1 MPPRPS
7 TSLFEDAIDV
17 PAWLENDRLTPYA
30 TRTRRDRDIGSQVSS
45 TDSVQQ
51 VRLWWRDVRADTSD
65 SQERR
70 AEDASG
76 SRLQRIRQLV
86 TAAMIAIGAS
96 FGCGVALAAF
106 HLSLIHI

>member
-30 TRTRRDRDIGSQVSS
+30 MRTRRDRDIGSQLAT

-51 VRLWWRDVRADTSD
+51 VRLWW
-65 SQERR
+65 
-70 AEDASG
+70 
-76 SRLQRIRQLV
+76 QLV
-86 TAAMIAIGAS
+86 ERVIAESPVRRNAVPQTIPAHACGAYVS
-96 FGCGVALAAF
+96 W
-106 HLSLIHI
+106 SLPR

>member
-30 TRTRRDRDIGSQVSS
+30 MRTRRDRDIGSQLGT

-51 VRLWWRDVRADTSD
+51 VRLWW
-65 SQERR
+65 
-70 AEDASG
+70 
-76 SRLQRIRQLV
+76 QLV
-86 TAAMIAIGAS
+86 ERVIAEQCAGTRCR
-96 FGCGVALAAF
+96 G
-106 HLSLIHI
+106 